1 MPIDG
6 NHKLLQS
13 LDIIVIPNSTMTKS
27 FVLLCLAGLAGH
39 NVHAFSADIPPPPP
53 ATPSSPM
60 VKDAVDF
67 YNSKFPPAERT
78 GMSAITEDE
87 CAEAFNILAKLY
99 GDENAMDM
107 VKSSPIC
114 LAFNSEN
121 FEGSLNAFSNKFGLE
136 ETKEMI
142 KRNPNLLAVR
152 PELAAKS
159 DDSTMMMSYVVG
171 ATRPIGAVLLGLLG
185 VALLTPL
192 FNGLTGMQI
201 GQ

>member
-1 MPIDG
+1 MM
-6 NHKLLQS
+6 KY
-13 LDIIVIPNSTMTKS
+13 
-27 FVLLCLAGLAGH
+27 FVLLCLAGLAGR
-39 NVHAFSADIPPPPP
+39 NVHAFSADLPPPP

-67 YNSKFPPAERT
+67 YNSKFPPADRT

-87 CAEAFNILAKLY
+87 CAEAFNVLAKLY

-136 ETKEMI
+136 ESKAMI

-185 VALLTPL
+185 IALLTPF